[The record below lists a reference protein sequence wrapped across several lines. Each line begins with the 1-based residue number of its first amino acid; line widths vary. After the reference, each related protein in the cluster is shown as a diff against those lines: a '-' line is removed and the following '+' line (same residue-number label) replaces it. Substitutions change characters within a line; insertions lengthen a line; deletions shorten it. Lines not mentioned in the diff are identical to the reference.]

1 MAEIDFYQPTSIGV
15 TEIGAT
21 QINKLMPFKSTN
33 GVFIPNSVVNVFF
46 CKKLVK
52 TYTIGDGLELT
63 GTNTAG
69 TEKTLTLTL
78 NGTDFAGY
86 KGSLLDAECTFFNEG
101 DIEIIFKIS
110 VK

>member
-1 MAEIDFYQPTSIGV
+1 MAQIDFYQPTSIGV

-21 QINKLMPFKSTN
+21 QINKLMPFKTTN
-33 GVFIPNSVVNVFF
+33 GVFIAGSVVNVFY

-52 TYTIGDGLELT
+52 TYTIGDGLVLT
-63 GTNTAG
+63 GTNTLG
-69 TEKTLTLTL
+69 IEKTLTLTL

>member
-1 MAEIDFYQPTSIGV
+1 MAQIDFYQPTNIGV
-15 TEIGAT
+15 TEIGVT
-21 QINKLMPFKSTN
+21 QINKLMPFKTTN
-33 GVFIPNSVVNVFF
+33 GVFIAGSVVNVYF

-52 TYTIGDGLELT
+52 SYTIGDGLDLS
-63 GTNTAG
+63 GDNTLG
-69 TEKTLTLTL
+69 VEKTLTLTL

-86 KGSLLDAECTFFNEG
+86 QDALLDAECTFFNEG

>member
-1 MAEIDFYQPTSIGV
+1 MTKIDFYQPTNIGV
-15 TEIGAT
+15 TEIGVT
-21 QINKLMPFKSTN
+21 QINKLIPFKTTN
-33 GVFIPNSVVNVFF
+33 GVFIAGSVVNVYF

-63 GTNTAG
+63 GTNTLG
-69 TEKTLTLTL
+69 NEKTLTLTL
-78 NGTDFAGY
+78 NGADFEGY